1 MKVSSSQIENFPSV
15 TTEVGKNVTIT
26 CAKTS
31 GTIGEWK
38 FRVRPTDS
46 NLPVREILYTE
57 NQALLA
63 QLGIAVVANESTIID
78 TITNMHNYSITLID
92 VQTNMT
98 GMAIVCG
105 AKSNETAEQSQPEFY
120 SQAAV
125 LIVNGGKYY
134 YTI

>member
-1 MKVSSSQIENFPSV
+1 M
-15 TTEVGKNVTIT
+15 GKNVTIT

-38 FRVRPTDS
+38 FRVRRTDS

-63 QLGIAVVANESTIID
+63 QLGINAIANDSTIID
-78 TITNMHNYSITLID
+78 TITNMHNYSITLIN

-105 AKSNETAEQSQPEFY
+105 ARRNETVEQSQFKFY
-120 SQAAV
+120 SQETV
-125 LIVNGGKYY
+125 LIVNRGISSIY
-134 YTI
+134 

>member
-1 MKVSSSQIENFPSV
+1 M
-15 TTEVGKNVTIT
+15 GKNVIIT

-38 FRVRPTDS
+38 FRVRCTDS

-63 QLGIAVVANESTIID
+63 QLGINAIANESTIID
-78 TITNMHNYSITLID
+78 PVTNMHNYSITLIN

-98 GMAIVCG
+98 GIAIVCG
-105 AKSNETAEQSQPEFY
+105 ARRNETVEQSQFKFY
-120 SQAAV
+120 SQETV
-125 LIVNGGKYY
+125 LIVNRGIKLYY
-134 YTI
+134 FINK